1 MTQEQNRIVNSF
13 TTDGIQAVGIK
24 KTYSNSLKALDN
36 LTFGA
41 EKNQTFC
48 LLGPNSAGKST
59 AFGVLTSQIKRTDGD
74 IYLNGKPMSR
84 NLSFTNKFDQA
95 GICMQTNTLW
105 DSLTVEQHL
114 RIYAKL
120 KGLSK
125 QDSQIIISF
134 LLRSLYMDQDAHK
147 QVQQLSGGTK
157 RKLCVAVA
165 LIATPELVFLD
176 EATTAMDPMARRQVW
191 NLLKAIMK
199 RTQGTTIMT
208 THYMEE
214 AELVADKIGKLSLRV
229 LYEVC
234 LNISIFLF
242 MVLIFPY

>member
-1 MTQEQNRIVNSF
+1 MAALQQEQTRVVNSS
-13 TTDGIQAVGIK
+13 TSDAVQAVGVK
-24 KTYSNSLKALDN
+24 KTYSNGLKALDS

-41 EKNQTFC
+41 KKNQTFC

-59 AFGVLTSQIKRTDGD
+59 AFGVLTSQIKRTEGG
-74 IYLNGKPMSR
+74 IYLNGRPMSR
-84 NLSFTNKFDQA
+84 YFSFASKFEQA

-114 RIYAKL
+114 KVYAKL

-125 QDSQIIISF
+125 QDSQDIISF
-134 LLRSLYMDQDAHK
+134 LLRSLYMDGDTHK
-147 QVQQLSGGTK
+147 QAQQLSGGTK
-157 RKLCVAVA
+157 RKLCVAIA

-191 NLLKAIMK
+191 NLLKAVMK
-199 RTQGTTIMT
+199 ATQGTTIMT

-214 AELVADKIGKLSLRV
+214 AELVADKIGKLSLQV
-229 LYEVC
+229 LYTVC
-234 LNISIFLF
+234 LNTSYIFFFL
-242 MVLIFPY
+242 LL

>member
-1 MTQEQNRIVNSF
+1 MKQEQTRVANSSIV
-13 TTDGIQAVGIK
+13 DAIQAVGVK
-24 KTYSNSLKALDN
+24 KTYSNGLKVLDN

-48 LLGPNSAGKST
+48 LIGPNSAGKST
-59 AFGVLTSQIKRTDGD
+59 AFGILTSQIKRTDGD
-74 IYLNGKPMSR
+74 IYLNGRSMSHYF
-84 NLSFTNKFDQA
+84 SFVNKFDQA

-114 RIYAKL
+114 KVYAKL

-125 QDSQIIISF
+125 QDSQEIISF
-134 LLRSLYMDQDAHK
+134 LLRSLYMDGDANK

-157 RKLCVAVA
+157 RKLCVAIA

-199 RTQGTTIMT
+199 TTQGTTIMT

-214 AELVADKIGKLSLRV
+214 AELVADKIGKLFLRV
-229 LYEVC
+229 LYS
-234 LNISIFLF
+234 LLSIHIYSKYHAEFL
-242 MVLIFPY
+242 Y

>member
-1 MTQEQNRIVNSF
+1 MTFFLCNLPLDKSALKQEQTRIAHSS
-13 TTDGIQAVGIK
+13 TTDAIQVITVK
-24 KTYSNSLKALDN
+24 KTYSNSLKALDG

-74 IYLNGKPMSR
+74 IYLNGKLVPR
-84 NLSFTNKFDQA
+84 YFSFADKFDQA

-105 DSLTVEQHL
+105 DNLTVEQHL
-114 RIYAKL
+114 KVYAKL

-125 QDSQIIISF
+125 QDSQDIISF
-134 LLRSLYMDQDAHK
+134 LLRSLYMDGDAHK
-147 QVQQLSGGTK
+147 QAQQLSGGTK
-157 RKLCVAVA
+157 RKLCVAIA

-176 EATTAMDPMARRQVW
+176 EATTAMDPVARRQVW

-199 RTQGTTIMT
+199 TTQGTTLMT

-214 AELVADKIGKLSLRV
+214 AELVADKIGKLS
-229 LYEVC
+229 
-234 LNISIFLF
+234 
-242 MVLIFPY
+242 